1 MIRMKESELRK
12 ISNPERVFKKFKKLG
27 LGGTIH
33 ISNLKDKKYY
43 VMTPEGRKVQF
54 GSRMEDYT
62 YHRDKQR
69 RDNFKSRNRKWKTA
83 YKYSPAYLS
92 YHLLW

>member
-1 MIRMKESELRK
+1 MREAELRK
-12 ISNPERVFKKFKKLG
+12 ISNPDRVFRRFEKFG
-27 LGGTIH
+27 LEGSIH
-33 ISNLKDKKYY
+33 ISNLASKKYY

-54 GSRMEDYT
+54 GSNMEDYT
-62 YHRDKQR
+62 KHRDKKR
-69 RDNFKSRNRKWKTA
+69 RDNFKSRNAKWATA